1 MMGRGVN
8 SFSAN
13 TGLLYG
19 RRQLGSGPRPPVI
32 PGLAGFRQDNRVA
45 LAQLQ
50 ATLFEI
56 ELSGSVKHISLAKI
70 QLSALIS
77 KLGIPGSG
85 DVVVARGDQPAF
97 ISHLYWAHPNFR
109 HEIPYATL
117 GTLDQ
122 ALFAFAEN
130 YRSIPTYSS

>member
-56 ELSGSVKHISLAKI
+56 ELSGSVKHISL
-70 QLSALIS
+70 IS